1 MIVLLQKVVSLA
13 NKGKIVRSRLR
24 RRGVVSEALEILGSF
39 GLVIANDGELLIV
52 LLPAEAAEA
61 KTRVIIDENI
71 ISPIASLKLA
81 SNSLYRKK

>member
-1 MIVLLQKVVSLA
+1 VP
-13 NKGKIVRSRLR
+13 
-24 RRGVVSEALEILGSF
+24 EALEILGSL

-71 ISPIASLKLA
+71 ISLVASLKLA
-81 SNSLYRKK
+81 SNSLYIGRNDNSIIQ

>member
-1 MIVLLQKVVSLA
+1 VP
-13 NKGKIVRSRLR
+13 
-24 RRGVVSEALEILGSF
+24 EALEILGSL

-71 ISPIASLKLA
+71 ISPVASLKLA
-81 SNSLYRKK
+81 

>member
-1 MIVLLQKVVSLA
+1 MIVFTKVVSLA

-24 RRGVVSEALEILGSF
+24 RREGVVSEALEILGSF

-61 KTRVIIDENI
+61 KTSVIIDENI
-71 ISPIASLKLA
+71 ISPVASLKLA

>member
-1 MIVLLQKVVSLA
+1 VP
-13 NKGKIVRSRLR
+13 
-24 RRGVVSEALEILGSF
+24 EALEILGSL

-71 ISPIASLKLA
+71 ISPGASLKLA
-81 SNSLYRKK
+81 SNSLYIGRSDNSIS